1 MTLRTLERLRQ
12 NVKLSRDLAGAALA
26 RTSDPSVAQAAADSK
41 LHAEKALTIL
51 DAEIEEKRS
60 RFPSRNQAVAR

>member
-1 MTLRTLERLRQ
+1 MTLRTLERLRAQ
-12 NVKLSRDLAGAALA
+12 VARARDEAALA
-26 RTSDPSVAQAAADSK
+26 LRKSADPIVSTSAAEAKDAS
-41 LHAEKALTIL
+41 ERALRIL